1 MCKERRFPV
10 PPPAGEGEFQVV
22 EEGEED
28 DGDDVKLKNNTDN
41 KKNDSI
47 LNLVP
52 PILNLRRQDS
62 HPFWEQKKFLFKD
75 SKLTMVNGQQYI

>member
-28 DGDDVKLKNNTDN
+28 DGDDVNHFTTRIQNM
-41 KKNDSI
+41 I
-47 LNLVP
+47 
-52 PILNLRRQDS
+52 
-62 HPFWEQKKFLFKD
+62 PF
-75 SKLTMVNGQQYI
+75 